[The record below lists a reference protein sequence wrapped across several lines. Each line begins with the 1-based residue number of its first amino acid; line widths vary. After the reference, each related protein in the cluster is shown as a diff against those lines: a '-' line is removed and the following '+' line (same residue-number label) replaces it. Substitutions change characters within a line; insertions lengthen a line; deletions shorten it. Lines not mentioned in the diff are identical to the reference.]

1 MGLGGGA
8 GRGSTEPGRAGGR
21 SQAWWGGRRATAA
34 RAGSRRRKAK
44 KVSGRKAPRAA
55 GLGRAGR
62 RIFGGRGGGVQLGSA
77 GGQMRKQLFFFK
89 GCLKIKFYLLP
100 ARAGVQTQRP
110 LPLGPNEC
118 GVPAITKEPAR
129 LPGVIPH
136 RESAGWRRGRPGRCR
151 WVGAGGRTLER
162 HQGHLR
168 QGLRQGVMSRGDGAR
183 GARGLPPLRDNLK
196 PHHPPL
202 GTAFFFFKGK
212 KPRSFDFASAARG
225 SYRLQ

>member
-1 MGLGGGA
+1 MAGRHRGQLGWGAQAGASSGGG
-8 GRGSTEPGRAGGR
+8 R
-21 SQAWWGGRRATAA
+21 
-34 RAGSRRRKAK
+34 
-44 KVSGRKAPRAA
+44 
-55 GLGRAGR
+55 
-62 RIFGGRGGGVQLGSA
+62 GVQLGSA
-77 GGQMRKQLFFFK
+77 GGQMRKRLFFLK

-110 LPLGPNEC
+110 LPLGPDEC
-118 GVPAITKEPAR
+118 GVPTITKEPAR

-162 HQGHLR
+162 RQGHLR

-212 KPRSFDFASAARG
+212 KPRRFDFASAARG
-225 SYRLQ
+225 SHRLQQGRPAT